1 MQISIRLKEPIG
13 QRLETLAKRTGR
25 SKTYYVEE
33 AINEHLEDLE
43 DIYLAKQAIENVRTG
58 KSKLISHEDVKERYG
73 L

>member
-1 MQISIRLKEPIG
+1 MQLSIRLKEPII

-25 SKTYYVEE
+25 SKTYYVVE

-58 KSKLISHEDVKERYG
+58 KSKIISQQEVKKRYG